1 MQKVNILIP
10 AAGEGS
16 RFRNVGWHKP
26 KPLIDVAGRPMLE
39 VVTDNIRKSSCFDRI
54 ICITRT
60 GSPIPASVKCETVI
74 CDKLTEGA
82 ACTTLLAKAL
92 INTDEPLLIANS
104 DQFLEWDP
112 YAFWG
117 TVRETSSDGVIVC
130 FEHPMSLNDTK
141 WSYARIDEETKEV
154 QEIQEKK
161 VISPYATT
169 GLYYWKHGK
178 DYVKYAEQM
187 IAKNIRVNNEFY
199 VAPVYNEAIA
209 DGLKFK
215 LHFCNKFWG
224 LGTPADL
231 TKFLCEYLRPRSH
244 PCQLIAHRG
253 NTQGPN
259 PAEENKR
266 EYLDKAMEQGY
277 QVEADVWYNKEDGE
291 YYLGHDKPQ
300 YKTSLGFLKNGLIW
314 KHCKTV
320 ETLAELR
327 DKDNDVHGDCFFHQT
342 DDVTLT
348 SSNTLWVYPDKPTFG
363 PDAVA
368 VLPTNPH
375 KMMRA
380 NPKLLGLCLDDMS
393 QVLATKIKAIV
404 FDLDGVLVDS
414 RDMHYEALNE
424 ALAKVAGK
432 DFVISR
438 GEHETTYDGLST
450 QQKLELLVT
459 EKKLDPELK
468 RKIFDLKQEG
478 TIERFKT
485 MINKPDPE
493 MRETLQQWKRRGFP
507 IGVASNCIR
516 SSVMALLEALGILD
530 QVDVIFSNED
540 VSKPKPDPEI
550 YLKAAAAFGVTPQE
564 TLVIEDSLRGIRA
577 ARAAGARV
585 YVVDSPRD
593 VRGKFSEMYESACLG
608 PVATGD
614 LHQIHKEMRERNLT
628 AFQVERPVY
637 DVHKDHR
644 RCCALYCLTN
654 RSNWFPTQKLT
665 NELMGWRE
673 CSTITYDADHNLT
686 PSARRLIDSSHATHG
701 TLHFTL
707 MQLLGF
713 SDQPGREFKGD
724 PAKLVDLIQRYLPA
738 FQIHFHTFAVTP
750 KAIAILGT
758 PTADINLVREK
769 IRQEFG
775 AVLDEPYKNNI
786 VHMTIVRFTNG
797 QNWSTTEDLVD
808 LASAPSEP
816 LGVLHV
822 DQLIMS
828 QASWRMLPEELSPYS
843 KLIIPLH

>member
-1 MQKVNILIP
+1 MKKVNILIP

-26 KPLIDVAGRPMLE
+26 KPLIDVAGKPMIQI
-39 VVTDNIRKSSCFDRI
+39 VQNNVKWCPVIPHDY
-54 ICITRT
+54 ICIVRRD
-60 GSPIPASVKCETVI
+60 SPPMPFECKTVV
-74 CDKLTEGA
+74 CDQLTEGA
-82 ACTTLLAKAL
+82 ACTTLLAKDL
-92 INTDEPLLIANS
+92 IDNDHPLLIANS
-104 DQFLEWDP
+104 DQFLEWNRSQ
-112 YAFWG
+112 FWVKVLG
-117 TVRETSSDGVIVC
+117 DTSSDGTVVC
-130 FEHPMSLNDTK
+130 FEHPMELNDTK
-141 WSYARIDEETKEV
+141 WSYARIDEETKDV
-154 QEIQEKK
+154 LEIQEKK

-169 GLYYWKHGK
+169 GMYFWRRGK

-199 VAPVYNEAIA
+199 VAPVYNEAIQ

-215 LHFCNKFWG
+215 LHFCDKFWG

-231 TKFLCEYLRPRSH
+231 TKFLCDYIRPRAF
-244 PCQLIAHRG
+244 PVKLIAHRG
-253 NTQGPN
+253 NTRGPN
-259 PAEENKR
+259 PDEENKP
-266 EYLDKAMEQGY
+266 EYLQKALAQGY
-277 QVEADVWYNKEDGE
+277 DVETDVWYKDGE
-291 YYLGHDKPQ
+291 YYLGHDEPQ
-300 YKTSLGFLKNGLIW
+300 YKTTVEFLSQFCLW
-314 KHCKTV
+314 KHCKTP
-320 ETLAELR
+320 ETLSRLWQ
-327 DKDNDVHGDCFFHQT
+327 DFSVSGHCFFHQE

-348 SSNTLWVYPDKPTFG
+348 TIHGLWFYPDKPTFG

-375 KMMRA
+375 KMMRD
-380 NPKLLGLCLDDMS
+380 NPKLMGLCLDDMS
-393 QVLATKIKAIV
+393 QVLATKIKAVV

-424 ALAKVAGK
+424 ALAKVAGEE
-432 DFVISR
+432 FVISR
-438 GEHETTYDGLST
+438 AEHETTYDGLST

-468 RKIFDLKQEG
+468 RKIFDLKQQG

-485 MINKPDPE
+485 TTTNKPDPE
-493 MRETLQQWKRRGFP
+493 MRDTLQEWKRRGFP

-516 SSVMALLEALGILD
+516 SSVVALLEALGILD

-540 VSKPKPDPEI
+540 VSNPKPDPEI

-564 TLVIEDSLRGIRA
+564 IFVIEDSLRGIRA

-593 VRGKFSEMYESACLG
+593 VRGKFNEMYESACLG

-614 LHQIHKEMRERNLT
+614 LHQIHKEMRERNLK

-637 DVHKDHR
+637 DVLKDHR
-644 RCCALYCLTN
+644 RCCAIYCLTN

-673 CSTITYDADHNLT
+673 CSTITYDANHNLT
-686 PSARRLIDSSHATHG
+686 PSARRLIDSGCAMHG

-724 PAKLVDLIQRYLPA
+724 PAKLVDLVQRYLPA

-750 KAIAILGT
+750 KTIAILGT

-775 AVLDEPYKNNI
+775 AVLDEPYKNNV
-786 VHMTIVRFTNG
+786 VHMTIARFING

-808 LASAPSEP
+808 LATAPSEP

-828 QASWRMLPEELSPYS
+828 RASWRMLPEELQPYS
-843 KLIIPLH
+843 RLIIPLH